1 MNFKKKEKEAN
12 LRKELFRIWGR
23 KRSMYFFLWNFEISK
38 FVSFQRILKERERKE
53 RGIITTNC
61 EKYKAVQSRGTQRRW
76 LFVSVFD
83 FSLKELMKNLLLVRS
98 NQWEQLICRYYC
110 ATYHVITFS
119 HNVNQW
125 REIEFR
131 LSKVSSD
138 KRIKMDQCQGKSEA
152 LSARR

>member
-1 MNFKKKEKEAN
+1 MNFKKKRKGSKFEERIVSN
-12 LRKELFRIWGR
+12 LRKEKEYVL
-23 KRSMYFFLWNFEISK
+23 FLWNFEISK
-38 FVSFQRILKERERKE
+38 FVSFQRILKERKE
-53 RGIITTNC
+53 ELLPNC